1 MAFSDPIVGTEVLIR
16 NQIQS
21 ENFSVDPETGVTG
34 WQIKRDGTATFNQLV
49 IGSPFFNIDENGD
62 AVFHSI
68 TLTADDDE
76 TAIFIHGEDIDP
88 ELYNHKSRGIIA
100 LTTLSG
106 NSAAYTGTPIEFG
119 SIIIP
124 AFDITRQYVIG
135 GSDLHF
141 DKQAV
146 TTIDRINFDVY
157 LNWGAPA
164 DTGDTLLFSHQE
176 SVSSAIAFDQDLNFW
191 HPWKNE
197 TEANDGVD
205 AHLAF
210 FFRSE
215 DTSANGLRVQ
225 AGTAA
230 RIYVMDVGETVAYGS
245 YDMDTGTPPAQQ
257 YVKTY
262 SANGSASY
270 QGDDDIRSGIDECY
284 QGQYSSTNGNQYSV
298 ILFPY
303 STIASDLSGA
313 TIDKVE
319 VYLNNNHWYNN
330 SGGTA
335 VIGYH
340 NSATTPASFTY
351 PSSTDNITQSSFT
364 YGQAKWVTV
373 DDSIGTAFKN
383 GTAKGILLGKGQ
395 TAGGTLST
403 SKTYYGY
410 FAGNGQSGE
419 PQLRI
424 TYTV

>member
-34 WQIKRDGTATFNQLV
+34 WQIKRDGTATFN
-49 IGSPFFNIDENGD
+49 NI
-62 AVFHSI
+62 
-68 TLTADDDE
+68 
-76 TAIFIHGEDIDP
+76 
-88 ELYNHKSRGIIA
+88 
-100 LTTLSG
+100 
-106 NSAAYTGTPIEFG
+106 
-119 SIIIP
+119 
-124 AFDITRQYVIG
+124 VIG
-135 GSDLHF
+135 GSNYNIDSDGNATF
-141 DKQAV
+141 ETV
-146 TTIDRINFDVY
+146 TANTDIIVGGESLSEILNDRAKGLIKVVQLQNASATYDGTNERLIGRVVLPSYDAAREYLCGFTLRIDSNNPGTGHTFFDVKARY
-157 LNWGAPA
+157 AWDA
-164 DTGDTLLFSHQE
+164 DTTASSSLLFSVQLGGRSTSDTDSGYSTYFPFH
-176 SVSSAIAFDQDLNFW
+176 FDTAGGTDLRIGLYLNAT
-191 HPWKNE
+191 N
-197 TEANDGVD
+197 AN
-205 AHLAF
+205 
-210 FFRSE
+210 
-215 DTSANGLRVQ
+215 
-225 AGTAA
+225 A
-230 RIYVMDVGETVAYGS
+230 R
-245 YDMDTGTPPAQQ
+245 MDTTAYNRVWLADNGAFLDYDTYDSSGGGGSPVTQ
-257 YVKTY
+257 YTKTY

-270 QGDDDIRSGIDECY
+270 QGDDDIRSGIGECY

-313 TIDKVE
+313 TIKKVE

-340 NSATTPASFTY
+340 NSATTPSSFTY

-373 DDSIGTAFKN
+373 DNSIGTAFKN
-383 GTAKGILLGKGQ
+383 GTAKGILLGKGP
-395 TAGGTLST
+395 ST

-424 TYTV
+424 TYTK

>member
-49 IGSPFFNIDENGD
+49 IGGPNFIIDENGD

-68 TLTADDDE
+68 TLTADDTE

-88 ELYNHKSRGIIA
+88 ELYNHKSKGVLSWVDVTNSSSATVTTSDTVMGRLILTDFDATRAYRFHALLHVDCNGVSPTYIGFRVRYAWDSDPTTSSSILFEHQAGGRDPTQTDEFSAVVFLFDVNDLGSPGTNLHLLLSTFSSVAGIRVQSEA
-100 LTTLSG
+100 WNYLAVEDAGET
-106 NSAAYTGTPIEFG
+106 
-119 SIIIP
+119 
-124 AFDITRQYVIG
+124 ITRETYDLTGGG
-135 GSDLHF
+135 GS
-141 DKQAV
+141 
-146 TTIDRINFDVY
+146 
-157 LNWGAPA
+157 
-164 DTGDTLLFSHQE
+164 
-176 SVSSAIAFDQDLNFW
+176 
-191 HPWKNE
+191 
-197 TEANDGVD
+197 
-205 AHLAF
+205 
-210 FFRSE
+210 
-215 DTSANGLRVQ
+215 
-225 AGTAA
+225 
-230 RIYVMDVGETVAYGS
+230 
-245 YDMDTGTPPAQQ
+245 PPAQ

-262 SANGSASY
+262 SASGSASY

-313 TIDKVE
+313 TINKVE

-340 NSATTPASFTY
+340 NSATTPSSFTY

-373 DDSIGTAFKN
+373 DNSIGNAFKN
-383 GTAKGILLGKGQ
+383 GTAKGILLGKGP
-395 TAGGTLST
+395 ST

-424 TYTV
+424 TYTK

>member
-21 ENFSVDPETGVTG
+21 ENFSIDPETGVTG

-49 IGSPFFNIDENGD
+49 IGGPNFIIDENGD

-68 TLTADDDE
+68 TLTAEDDE

-88 ELYNHKSRGIIA
+88 PLYNLKSRGIVGWVD
-100 LTTLSG
+100 LV
-106 NSAAYTGTPIEFG
+106 NSSASTSVTSDTVMGR
-119 SIIIP
+119 IILP
-124 AFDITRQYVIG
+124 D
-135 GSDLHF
+135 
-141 DKQAV
+141 
-146 TTIDRINFDVY
+146 FDVTRIY
-157 LNWGAPA
+157 NLYALMHIDVQTAQPTYVGLRVRYAW
-164 DTGDTLLFSHQE
+164 DTDPTT
-176 SVSSAIAFDQDLNFW
+176 SSAILFEHQWGGRSTSQTDQFAHIEFPFDESDLGTVGTNLHLLVATFSSVSGIRVEA
-191 HPWKNE
+191 E
-197 TEANDGVD
+197 TWNRIIIED
-205 AHLAF
+205 A
-210 FFRSE
+210 
-215 DTSANGLRVQ
+215 
-225 AGTAA
+225 
-230 RIYVMDVGETVAYGS
+230 GELVTRDS
-245 YDMDTGTPPAQQ
+245 YDVSGGGGSPPTQ

-313 TIDKVE
+313 TINKVE

-340 NSATTPASFTY
+340 NSATTPSSFTY
-351 PSSTDNITQSSFT
+351 PSSTDDITQASFT

-373 DDSIGTAFKN
+373 NNSIGTAFKN
-383 GTAKGILLGKGQ
+383 GTAKGILLGKGP
-395 TAGGTLST
+395 ST

-424 TYTV
+424 TYTK

>member
-49 IGSPFFNIDENGD
+49 IGGPNFIIDQNGD

-68 TLTADDDE
+68 TLTADTTE

-88 ELYNHKSRGIIA
+88 ELYNHKSKGVVSW
-100 LTTLSG
+100 LDLNGTGPTT
-106 NSAAYTGTPIEFG
+106 TGTSDTVFAYMILPAYDSNRVYRLNGLVHINMNAVQPTYVGIRCRYAWDTDPTTSSPILFEHQWGGRGATATDEFSPIDFMFRSQDLG
-119 SIIIP
+119 
-124 AFDITRQYVIG
+124 TIG
-135 GSDLHF
+135 TDLH
-141 DKQAV
+141 
-146 TTIDRINFDVY
+146 
-157 LNWGAPA
+157 
-164 DTGDTLLFSHQE
+164 LLFSTFS
-176 SVSSAIAFDQDLNFW
+176 SVAGINIQAETWNRIQISDMGEAITID
-191 HPWKNE
+191 
-197 TEANDGVD
+197 
-205 AHLAF
+205 
-210 FFRSE
+210 
-215 DTSANGLRVQ
+215 
-225 AGTAA
+225 
-230 RIYVMDVGETVAYGS
+230 S
-245 YDMDTGTPPAQQ
+245 YDMGTGTGSPPTQ
-257 YVKTY
+257 YTKTY

-270 QGDDDIRSGIDECY
+270 QGDDDERTGIAECY

-313 TIDKVE
+313 TINKVE
-319 VYLNNNHWYNN
+319 VYLNNNHWYYN

-335 VIGYH
+335 IIGYH
-340 NSATTPASFTY
+340 NSATTPSSFTY
-351 PSSTDNITQSSFT
+351 PSSTDNITRSSFT

-373 DDSIGTAFKN
+373 DNSIGTAFKN

-403 SKTYYGY
+403 DKLYYGY

-424 TYTV
+424 TYTK

>member
-49 IGSPFFNIDENGD
+49 IGGPNFIIDSNGD

-68 TLTADDDE
+68 TLTADDTE

-88 ELYNHKSRGIIA
+88 ELYNHKSKGVVSWLDLNGTGPTTTVTSDTVFAYMILPDFDSNRLYRLNGLVHINMNAVQPTYVGIRCRYA
-100 LTTLSG
+100 WDTDPTTSSPILFEHQWGGRAATATDEFSPIDFMFR
-106 NSAAYTGTPIEFG
+106 SADLGT
-119 SIIIP
+119 
-124 AFDITRQYVIG
+124 IG
-135 GSDLHF
+135 TNLH
-141 DKQAV
+141 
-146 TTIDRINFDVY
+146 
-157 LNWGAPA
+157 
-164 DTGDTLLFSHQE
+164 LLFSTF
-176 SVSSAIAFDQDLNFW
+176 SSIAGINIQAETWNRIQISDMGEAITIDTFDM
-191 HPWKNE
+191 
-197 TEANDGVD
+197 G
-205 AHLAF
+205 
-210 FFRSE
+210 S
-215 DTSANGLRVQ
+215 
-225 AGTAA
+225 GT
-230 RIYVMDVGETVAYGS
+230 GS
-245 YDMDTGTPPAQQ
+245 PPTQ

-313 TIDKVE
+313 TINKVE

-340 NSATTPASFTY
+340 NSATTPSSFTY
-351 PSSTDNITQSSFT
+351 PSSTDNVTQSSFT

-373 DDSIGTAFKN
+373 DNSIGTAFKN

-424 TYTV
+424 TYTK